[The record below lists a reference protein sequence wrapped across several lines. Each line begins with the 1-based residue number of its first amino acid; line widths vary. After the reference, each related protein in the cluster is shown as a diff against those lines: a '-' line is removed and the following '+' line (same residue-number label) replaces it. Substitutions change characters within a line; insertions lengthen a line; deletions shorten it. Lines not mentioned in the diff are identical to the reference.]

1 MKETEGTTRRNDT
14 AAVSDPVK
22 EERRR
27 LKRSYGVTTTAMLF
41 QILVINLLSVGSNV
55 VLQAVTA
62 SRLQAEN
69 PGATEEELKALVS
82 EAVGQQA
89 VLTTFISLAAAGLA
103 LAAAIF
109 VGYKMLRTFRFRDSL
124 NTKTRAKAIPLGVV
138 GILAVQPVSVLISQ
152 LLRTIAGT
160 NGSSADLANTMT
172 GNGDPVGQIIAMI
185 YSCVF
190 AALLEELFFRGF
202 MLNALSPVSKWF
214 AIIVSSLMFA
224 LIHGNLGQFP
234 NTFIIGIIHGYIAL
248 KAGSI
253 IPNIIAHM
261 LTNFMAFAA
270 GFAAEAWGDTGYII
284 FFVAEFVIAAPCLIL
299 FFKKNGRINN
309 KTDIIAP
316 GLNSELPAK
325 SENTVKLLFG
335 CPSFW
340 IAVIFELGSMI
351 TVLMSSMAV
360 AAS

>member
-1 MKETEGTTRRNDT
+1 MLKLNAELKDFVLQYVAFFEDLIR
-14 AAVSDPVK
+14 V
-22 EERRR
+22 
-27 LKRSYGVTTTAMLF
+27 KRSYGVSTTAVLF
-41 QILVINLLSVGSNV
+41 QILVINLLSVGANV

-62 SRLQAEN
+62 SRVQAEN
-69 PGATEEELKALVS
+69 PDVSAEELVALVN
-82 EAVGQQA
+82 ENIRQQA

-103 LAAAIF
+103 IVVTTF
-109 VGYKMLRTFRFRDSL
+109 VGYKMLHTFGFRDSL
-124 NTKTRAKAIPLGVV
+124 NTKTRAKAVPLGVI
-138 GILAVQPVSVLISQ
+138 GILAVQPVSVLISL
-152 LLRTIAGT
+152 LLRSIAGT
-160 NGSSADLANTMT
+160 NGSSADLANTMS

-185 YSCVF
+185 YSCIF

-214 AIIVSSLMFA
+214 AIIVSALMFA

-270 GFAAEAWGDTGYII
+270 GFAAEAWGDTGYIV
-284 FFVAEFVIAAPCLIL
+284 FFVAEFVIATPCLIV
-299 FFKKNGRINN
+299 FIKKNGRINN

-340 IAVIFELGSMI
+340 IALIFELGSMI
-351 TVLMSSMAV
+351 TVLMSSMRA
-360 AAS
+360 

>member
-1 MKETEGTTRRNDT
+1 MKKTEESVQSNDT
-14 AAVSDPVK
+14 GSASDPVK

-27 LKRSYGVTTTAMLF
+27 VKRSYGVSTTAVLF
-41 QILVINLLSVGSNV
+41 QILVINLVSVGANV
-55 VLQAVTA
+55 VLQAIAA

-69 PGATEEELKALVS
+69 PGVSAEELKVLVS
-82 EAVGQQA
+82 EDVAQQA
-89 VLTTFISLAAAGLA
+89 VLTTLISLAAAGLA
-103 LAAAIF
+103 LVVATA
-109 VGYKMLRTFRFRDSL
+109 VGYKMIHTFRFGDSL
-124 NTKTRAKAIPLGVV
+124 NTKTRAKAVPLGVI
-138 GILAVQPVSVLISQ
+138 GILAVQPVSVLIS
-152 LLRTIAGT
+152 LLLKAIAGT
-160 NGSSADLANTMT
+160 NGSSADLANTMS

-270 GFAAEAWGDTGYII
+270 GFAAEAWGDTGYMI
-284 FFVAEFVIAAPCLIL
+284 FFIAEFVIAAPCLIL

-351 TVLMSSMAV
+351 TVFMSSMA
-360 AAS
+360 ATA

>member
-1 MKETEGTTRRNDT
+1 MKKAEESVQSNDT
-14 AAVSDPVK
+14 GSASDPVK

-27 LKRSYGVTTTAMLF
+27 VKRSYGVSTTAVLF
-41 QILVINLLSVGSNV
+41 QILVINLVSVGANV
-55 VLQAVTA
+55 VLQVIAA

-69 PGATEEELKALVS
+69 PGVSAEELKVLVS
-82 EAVGQQA
+82 EDVAQQA
-89 VLTTFISLAAAGLA
+89 MLTTLISLAAAGLA
-103 LAAAIF
+103 LVVATA
-109 VGYKMLRTFRFRDSL
+109 VGYKMIHTFRFRDSL
-124 NTKTRAKAIPLGVV
+124 NSKTRAKAVPLGIV
-138 GILAVQPVSVLISQ
+138 GILAVQPVSVLISL

-160 NGSSADLANTMT
+160 NGSSADLANTMS

-185 YSCVF
+185 YSCIF

-248 KAGSI
+248 KAGSV

-270 GFAAEAWGDTGYII
+270 GFAAEALGDTGYMI
-284 FFVAEFVIAAPCLIL
+284 FFIAEFVIAAPCLIL
-299 FFKKNGRINN
+299 FFKKNGRIND
-309 KTDIIAP
+309 KTDIIVP

-340 IAVIFELGSMI
+340 IALIFELGSM
-351 TVLMSSMAV
+351 TTLLMSSMQA

>member
-1 MKETEGTTRRNDT
+1 MKKTEESVQSNDT
-14 AAVSDPVK
+14 GSASDPVK

-27 LKRSYGVTTTAMLF
+27 VKRSYGVSTTAVLF
-41 QILVINLLSVGSNV
+41 QILVINLVSVGANV
-55 VLQAVTA
+55 VLQAIAA

-69 PGATEEELKALVS
+69 PGVSAEELKVLVS
-82 EAVGQQA
+82 EDVAQQA
-89 VLTTFISLAAAGLA
+89 VLTTLISLAAAGLA
-103 LAAAIF
+103 LVVATA
-109 VGYKMLRTFRFRDSL
+109 VGYKMIHTFRIKDSL
-124 NTKTRAKAIPLGVV
+124 HTKTRAKAVPLGVI
-138 GILAVQPVSVLISQ
+138 GILAVQPVSVLISL

-160 NGSSADLANTMT
+160 NGSSADLANTMS

-185 YSCVF
+185 YSCIF

-270 GFAAEAWGDTGYII
+270 GFAAEALGDTGYMI
-284 FFVAEFVIAAPCLIL
+284 FFIAEFVIAAPCLIL
-299 FFKKNGRINN
+299 FFKKNGRIND
-309 KTDIIAP
+309 KTDIIVP

-340 IAVIFELGSMI
+340 IAVLFELGSMI
-351 TVLMSSMAV
+351 TVFVSGMT
-360 AAS
+360 AS

>member
-1 MKETEGTTRRNDT
+1 MKKTEESVQSNDT
-14 AAVSDPVK
+14 GSASDPVK

-27 LKRSYGVTTTAMLF
+27 VKRSYGVSTTAVLF
-41 QILVINLLSVGSNV
+41 QILVINLVSVGANV
-55 VLQAVTA
+55 VLQAIAA

-69 PGATEEELKALVS
+69 PGVSAEELKVLVS
-82 EAVGQQA
+82 EDVAQQA
-89 VLTTFISLAAAGLA
+89 VLTTLISLAAAGLA
-103 LAAAIF
+103 LVVATA
-109 VGYKMLRTFRFRDSL
+109 VGYKMIHTFRIKDSL
-124 NTKTRAKAIPLGVV
+124 HTKTRAKAVPLGVI
-138 GILAVQPVSVLISQ
+138 GILAVQPVSVLISL

-160 NGSSADLANTMT
+160 NGSSADLANTMS

-185 YSCVF
+185 YSCIF

-253 IPNIIAHM
+253 IPNIVAHM

-270 GFAAEAWGDTGYII
+270 GFAAEAWGDTGYVV
-284 FFVAEFVIAAPCLIL
+284 FFIAEFVIAAPCLIL

-325 SENTVKLLFG
+325 SENTVKLLLG
-335 CPSFW
+335 CPSVW

-351 TVLMSSMAV
+351 TVFMSSMA
-360 AAS
+360 ATA

>member
-1 MKETEGTTRRNDT
+1 MKKTEESVQSNDT
-14 AAVSDPVK
+14 GSASDPVK

-27 LKRSYGVTTTAMLF
+27 VKRSYGVSTTAVLF
-41 QILVINLLSVGSNV
+41 QILVINLVSVGANV
-55 VLQAVTA
+55 VLQAIAA

-69 PGATEEELKALVS
+69 PGVSAEELKVLVS
-82 EAVGQQA
+82 EDVAQQA
-89 VLTTFISLAAAGLA
+89 VLTTLISLAAAGLA
-103 LAAAIF
+103 LVVATF
-109 VGYKMLRTFRFRDSL
+109 VGYKMLHTFGFRDSL
-124 NTKTRAKAIPLGVV
+124 HAKTRAKAVPLGVI
-138 GILAVQPVSVLISQ
+138 GILAVQPVSVLISL

-160 NGSSADLANTMT
+160 NGSSADLANTMS

-185 YSCVF
+185 YSCIF

-253 IPNIIAHM
+253 IPNIVAHM

-270 GFAAEAWGDTGYII
+270 GFAAEAWGDTGYVV
-284 FFVAEFVIAAPCLIL
+284 FFIAEFVIAAPCLIL

-325 SENTVKLLFG
+325 SENTVKLLLG

-351 TVLMSSMAV
+351 TVFMSSMA
-360 AAS
+360 ATA

>member
-1 MKETEGTTRRNDT
+1 
-14 AAVSDPVK
+14 
-22 EERRR
+22 
-27 LKRSYGVTTTAMLF
+27 
-41 QILVINLLSVGSNV
+41 
-55 VLQAVTA
+55 
-62 SRLQAEN
+62 
-69 PGATEEELKALVS
+69 
-82 EAVGQQA
+82 
-89 VLTTFISLAAAGLA
+89 
-103 LAAAIF
+103 
-109 VGYKMLRTFRFRDSL
+109 
-124 NTKTRAKAIPLGVV
+124 
-138 GILAVQPVSVLISQ
+138 
-152 LLRTIAGT
+152 
-160 NGSSADLANTMT
+160 
-172 GNGDPVGQIIAMI
+172 
-185 YSCVF
+185 
-190 AALLEELFFRGF
+190 
-202 MLNALSPVSKWF
+202 
-214 AIIVSSLMFA
+214 MFA

-340 IAVIFELGSMI
+340 IAVIFELGSMM